1 MGKEELQQLSQMREL
16 YHQKISQ
23 IEEQIAKLDQIII
36 EHETTFRSL
45 KQLEKGK
52 ENKGLIPIGA
62 GVQIPVDYTKIDS
75 TVIDIG
81 SGFHAEK
88 SLEES
93 SKLLEVRVGE
103 LKELIEQ
110 LVVEHETT
118 QQAIL
123 EINNKL
129 ESQIKAIENTELK
142 SGKST
147 SERSRKRRRPR
158 RGELTLDD

>member
-23 IEEQIAKLDQIII
+23 IEEQITKLDQVIH

-45 KQLEKGK
+45 KQLEISK
-52 ENKGLIPIGA
+52 ENKGMVPIGA
-62 GVQIPVDYTKIDS
+62 GVQIPVDYTNVEYAI
-75 TVIDIG
+75 IDIG

-93 SKLLEVRVGE
+93 SKLLEIRIGE

-110 LVVEHETT
+110 LVEEHGIT
-118 QQAIL
+118 QKAIL

-129 ESQIKAIENTELK
+129 ESQIKTIENPELK
-142 SGKST
+142 PDKSK